1 MMLKVVCWCL
11 QLTLLTGQDDYE
23 DYTYDEVDVD
33 SLAKGSFIH
42 L

>member
-1 MMLKVVCWCL
+1 MMLKVVSWCL
-11 QLTLLTGQDDYE
+11 QLTLLIAQDDYE

-33 SLAKGSFIH
+33 RLAKGSFIH